1 MIKEESGTAWDEMFR
16 VFNMGHRLEIYTDEK
31 SAETMM
37 QLAKSYDID
46 SQIIGYTQASDA
58 KSLTISGEWG
68 ELRY

>member
-37 QLAKSYDID
+37 QLAKSYGID
-46 SQIIGYTQASDA
+46 SRIIGYTEASDT
-58 KSLTISGEWG
+58 KSLTISGAWG

>member
-1 MIKEESGTAWDEMFR
+1 
-16 VFNMGHRLEIYTDEK
+16 
-31 SAETMM
+31 MM

-58 KSLTISGEWG
+58 KSLTISGAWG